1 MRAGI
6 GLATLLALMALA
18 GALYLLS
25 LPPVGDAP
33 ARVAET
39 LASHGGSSIGDRPP
53 YRLGAAV
60 VAVEDE
66 HFYANP
72 FVNVLDGAGRAA
84 VATLHTSGDPGGST
98 IDQQLAKQLY
108 PEAGGLEGTLHEIG
122 LGVKLA
128 LRYPKTRILA
138 MYLDAVYFGHG
149 YWGAEAAAEGYFGLW
164 AGQLDWAEAALVAGL
179 PQAPSAYDP
188 LEHLPRAKARQ
199 RHVLDQLV
207 ANRYLTR
214 AAASHAYAE
223 ALPLL
228 RQPRGRP
235 RVVG

>member
-1 MRAGI
+1 MIVIA
-6 GLATLLALMALA
+6 ALVALA
-18 GALYLLS
+18 GSLYLLS

-33 ARVAET
+33 GRVAT
-39 LASHGGSSIGDRPP
+39 MLATHGGSSVGDRAP

-72 FVNVLDGAGRAA
+72 FINVVDGAGRAA
-84 VATLHTSGDPGGST
+84 LATLHTSGDPGGST

-128 LRYPKTRILA
+128 LRYSKERILA

-149 YWGAEAAAEGYFGLW
+149 YWGAEAAAEGYLGIR
-164 AGQLDWAEAALVAGL
+164 ASQLDWAEAALLAGL

-188 LEHLPRAKARQ
+188 LEHLPRARARQ
-199 RHVLDQLV
+199 RQVLDQLV
-207 ANRYLTR
+207 ANGYLSR
-214 AAASHAYAE
+214 AAASRAYAE
-223 ALPLL
+223 PLPL
-228 RQPRGRP
+228 R
-235 RVVG
+235 